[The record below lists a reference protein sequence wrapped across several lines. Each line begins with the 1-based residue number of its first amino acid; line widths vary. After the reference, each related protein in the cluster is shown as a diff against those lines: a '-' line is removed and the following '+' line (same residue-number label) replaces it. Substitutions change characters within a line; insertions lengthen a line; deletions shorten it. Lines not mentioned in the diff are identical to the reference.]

1 MKPKL
6 LLFSLAAALLGA
18 CASVPSGRNA
28 VVPDQAL
35 VTPQQAIFMAA
46 SAAPAGVEGVFVMRV
61 QATGLQRDRTY
72 LNSELDYRDQR
83 NLTIAIAP
91 IAARQLAERLGEHPS
106 VALKGKDILVR
117 GKAVRTTIRLIAD
130 GRVSDSTTTKRTSML
145 PILRRS
151 TSGRGAVRRK
161 QSGLQKEST
170 LNGEHDL
177 CR

>member
-130 GRVSDSTTTKRTSML
+130 GRVSDKYYYQTHVNVAD
-145 PILRRS
+145 PAQIN
-151 TSGRGAVRRK
+151 VR
-161 QSGLQKEST
+161 
-170 LNGEHDL
+170 
-177 CR
+177 